1 MDKVAGA
8 ASAAYDEG
16 PDAPIR
22 DPMPRISGV
31 PSMQPQAAELPEPAR
46 LLVGLLVLGML
57 AVSGAVW
64 ALTIGRLRAGR
75 PLLPDRPRREVP
87 WGPGA
92 VFLGFL
98 VWLAASNAAGQLLV
112 AWRGSGDAVRIADQM
127 AAVAGVNA
135 VVLIVVPLLL
145 KAIAGAT
152 AADLGIARG
161 TIGPDLRLG
170 FGAAM
175 LLAPP
180 IYAVQGL
187 ALTIW
192 EPTAHPIQTMLS
204 KEYSPTV
211 AGLAIL
217 SAMAL
222 APAAE
227 ELLFRGVFQGW
238 LERRLNAPRPVP
250 MPFEPTPTIDE
261 SPWSPP
267 AVPVATG
274 GDPIARWAA
283 LLLPAVVFAGV
294 HAGQWPAP
302 IPLFLLAIGLGVLYR
317 RTGGI
322 VATIAM
328 HATFNGIST
337 VLLIVMVE
345 TGTLPE
351 EAPPPPPP
359 AVGASAGCHSTVQS
373 P

>member
-1 MDKVAGA
+1 MAGA
-8 ASAAYDEG
+8 GSAVYDEG
-16 PDAPIR
+16 SDGPIR
-22 DPMPRISGV
+22 DPITRSNGV
-31 PSMQPQAAELPEPAR
+31 PSMQPQAADLPEPAQ
-46 LLVGLLVLGML
+46 LLIGLLVLGML
-57 AVSGAVW
+57 AVSGTVW
-64 ALTIGRLRAGR
+64 ALTIGRLRAGVPLIPGR
-75 PLLPDRPRREVP
+75 PGREVP

-98 VWLAASNAAGQLLV
+98 VWLAVSNAAGQLLV
-112 AWRGSGDAVRIADQM
+112 AWRGGVDAVRIADQM

-135 VVLIVVPLLL
+135 IVLLIVPLSLR
-145 KAIAGAT
+145 AIAGAT
-152 AADLGIARG
+152 AADLGIVRG
-161 TIGPDLRLG
+161 TIGRDLRLG

-204 KEYSPTV
+204 KEYSPTI

-217 SAMAL
+217 SAMVL

-227 ELLFRGVFQGW
+227 ELLFRGIFQGW

-250 MPFEPTPTIDE
+250 MPFEPAPTADE
-261 SPWSPP
+261 SPWAAPTAAS
-267 AVPVATG
+267 AARVA
-274 GDPIARWAA
+274 PIARWAV

-322 VATIAM
+322 VAPIAM

-359 AVGASAGCHSTVQS
+359 AVGAPVGCHSTVQI